1 MSTIRERRSD
11 GASWM
16 SWIWRLA
23 PVFAALA
30 VILVVATAWMEAN
43 RSPDIVAAFFRSDE
57 SRCIVNDLTG
67 G

>member
-1 MSTIRERRSD
+1 
-11 GASWM
+11 M